1 MHPDDYA
8 NVPSADRD
16 AEVDPHWLELRGS
29 SALPPTYMPP
39 SMPGTHSR
47 PARVTAVV
55 VTAVFLI
62 ATAAGV
68 CLTYGP
74 KVFGS

>member
-1 MHPDDYA
+1 MHPDEYA
-8 NVPSADRD
+8 HVPNADRD

-47 PARVTAVV
+47 SVRVTAIV
-55 VTAVFLI
+55 VTAVFLT